1 MSRPVPGVEDPVVIL
16 ALVVGL
22 ASSAW
27 LALTAYDHQM
37 APALPG
43 LWATASFGLGV
54 LAVGWVLTALS
65 PRFTASLAASLF
77 PGAVYGSIALSS
89 DGLPQLAY
97 AWSAV
102 PVALAWVGITA
113 GFSDRRGSRGRPWSV
128 RRSSAPRIPRA
139 RLSAASGR
147 RR

>member
-1 MSRPVPGVEDPVVIL
+1 MSRPAPHADDAVVII

-27 LALTAYDHQM
+27 LAITAHNHQM

-54 LAVGWVLTALS
+54 VAVGWVLTALS
-65 PRFTASLAASLF
+65 PRCTATLAASLF
-77 PGAVYGSIALSS
+77 PGAVYGAIALSS
-89 DGLPQLAY
+89 DGFPQLAY
-97 AWSAV
+97 AWTAV
-102 PVALAWVGITA
+102 PVALAYVGITA

-128 RRSSAPRIPRA
+128 RRSSAPRIPRG
-139 RLSAASGR
+139 RLSATAAR